1 MRKITI
7 SLLLLLAYTYGFA
20 QDNKVVSTLGKAQV
34 QWYPE
39 RESLTEARARALEL
53 AKINALENAFGTVIT
68 QGNVVYIE
76 NKKTGEKVETN
87 SIFKMIGNTA
97 VKGEIIDIQ
106 KEDYKETVRKERIN
120 GKRKKRKI
128 TYISCKLKVLAKELS
143 DTDIE
148 MENYPLNSVKILKP
162 VFEFKEGDNLY
173 VYFKSP
179 VNGYLTIF
187 LDDNEQ
193 AQCLLPYR
201 NMPEG
206 LEEAMPVKANK
217 EYVFFSDYEEHN
229 YFDDDYFAEDTYK
242 LIASDKKDINE
253 LYIIFSKEKLN
264 KPILNTAENSI
275 EIDQNNY
282 ELPRTISS
290 DEFKKWLVKIKQIRN
305 DLKVNAIKIS
315 IEKD

>member
-1 MRKITI
+1 MRALT
-7 SLLLLLAYTYGFA
+7 LLLLLFAIYTNA
-20 QDNKVVSTLGKAQV
+20 LTQTAKVVSTSGKAQV

-39 RESLTEARARALEL
+39 RESLTEARARALKS

-68 QGNVVYIE
+68 QDNVLYLE

-97 VKGEIIDIQ
+97 VKGEIIDIK
-106 KEDYKETVRKERIN
+106 KEDYKQSVRKERVD
-120 GKRKKRKI
+120 GRKRKI
-128 TYISCKLKVLAKELS
+128 TYITCKLKILAKELTA
-143 DTDIE
+143 TDIE
-148 MENYPLNSVKILKP
+148 IENFPLNSVKILKP

-179 VNGYLTIF
+179 VTGYLTVF
-187 LDDNEQ
+187 LDDNKH

-206 LEEAMPVKANK
+206 LEDAMPIKANK
-217 EYVFFSDYEEHN
+217 EYVFFSDYDEHN

-242 LIASDKKDINE
+242 LVATDQKDINE

-264 KPILNTAENSI
+264 KPILNAADDNV
-275 EIDQNNY
+275 EIDQTTY
-282 ELPRTISS
+282 ELPRTINS
-290 DEFKKWLVKIKQIRN
+290 DEFKKWLVKIKQIR
-305 DLKVNAIKIS
+305 DDIKVNAVRIS
-315 IEKD
+315 IEK